1 MKTTRPWIW
10 HALMFID
17 DPAAG
22 DGGGGGDGGQQ
33 TPPQPPAP
41 TFTQEDVNKAV
52 QERLARERAKYAD
65 HDALK
70 AKAAEL
76 DQIKAAQKTA
86 EERAAEELAQARKAA
101 ADAAAEAARF
111 RAAATHSVAGD
122 DIDLIGVGD
131 QETVMARA
139 ERVGQ
144 LLAAERELEALK
156 AAQQQGTV
164 PATGRPRPVLRPG
177 ATPVEEAGRV
187 ASDDAAR
194 EAALRRGRIATP
206 QPNPN

>member
-1 MKTTRPWIW
+1 MKTTRPWLW

-22 DGGGGGDGGQQ
+22 DGGGGQQ
-33 TPPQPPAP
+33 TPPQPPAA

-76 DQIKAAQKTA
+76 DQIKAVQKTA

-156 AAQQQGTV
+156 AARQQGTL
-164 PATGRPRPVLRPG
+164 PATGRPRPALRPG